1 MRKRGVRK
9 KLVGVVVSNRMDKTA
24 VVLVDGLKKH
34 AMYKKYITTRAKF
47 VAHDPENRCQTGDRV
62 RIQESRPMSKTKRWQ
77 VMEVIER
84 AKERGPGGEEVLY
97 TEQAE

>member
-24 VVLVDGLKKH
+24 VVLVNSLKKH

-47 VAHDPENRCQTGDRV
+47 VAHDPENRCQAGDRV
-62 RIQESRPMSKTKRWQ
+62 RIQESRPLSKTKRWL

-84 AKERGPGGEEVLY
+84 AKERGPGGEAAVY

>member
-1 MRKRGVRK
+1 MSKRGVRK
-9 KLVGVVVSNRMDKTA
+9 KLVGVVVSNSTDKTA
-24 VVLVDGLKKH
+24 VVLVNRLKKH

-47 VAHDPENRCQTGDRV
+47 VAHDPENRCQAGDRV
-62 RIQESRPMSKTKRWQ
+62 RIQESRPISKTKRWL

-84 AKERGPGGEEVLY
+84 ARERGLDGEGAVN